1 MYTPKSEKVWRIH
14 EFPLFNFIC
23 LFPLHAASTN
33 SSFLQHQQS
42 PYVLCVPR
50 RSNLMIQSPLHFLF
64 LMHTSVLSFFCSL
77 LSFWFFSCVP
87 FSCMFKKKLF
97 ALLYSHGTSS
107 SRLMLVIYKIVKG
120 FFELELNLAR
130 LQVRRL
136 QRCLQFALHMS
147 DDVVYLALCLQ
158 ALRQIARKR
167 DRHFNRREEDN
178 RF

>member
-1 MYTPKSEKVWRIH
+1 MNILDYGFVLASLRCPNTVQI
-14 EFPLFNFIC
+14 FQCQCLLFNNK
-23 LFPLHAASTN
+23 TKD
-33 SSFLQHQQS
+33 FL
-42 PYVLCVPR
+42 
-50 RSNLMIQSPLHFLF
+50 
-64 LMHTSVLSFFCSL
+64 
-77 LSFWFFSCVP
+77 
-87 FSCMFKKKLF
+87 
-97 ALLYSHGTSS
+97 
-107 SRLMLVIYKIVKG
+107 KIFNI
-120 FFELELNLAR
+120 FFELELNLTR